1 MEHMTIPV
9 SAPRRAVPRGSRSRV
24 WRGLRAR
31 RSSRAQR
38 GVVLFI
44 ALLVMVALSLA
55 GIALIRSA
63 DTATIVA
70 GNLAFKQAA
79 AAAVDRSIEQA
90 ITALFDPEA
99 DLTKSAPVITDKTT
113 HLVAQNYYACVR
125 NAAGTDC
132 LPANDPIPEIPT
144 ALTSKATFAAASL
157 NSGLIPVDVGGNASY
172 YVIERMCANPGPPVG
187 TNCNLSAASLGADA
201 GTQHY
206 EGLVRT
212 GDAYYRVTVRVEGPR
227 NTVAYAQAIL
237 Q

>member
-1 MEHMTIPV
+1 MTFDPY
-9 SAPRRAVPRGSRSRV
+9 SAFRAGSGASRPRG
-24 WRGLRAR
+24 
-31 RSSRAQR
+31 QR

-79 AAAVDRSIEQA
+79 ASAVDRSFEQA
-90 ITALFDPEA
+90 IEALFNPVADPAVPNPVIADKTA
-99 DLTKSAPVITDKTT
+99 DL
-113 HLVAQNYYACVR
+113 LAQNYFACVQD
-125 NAAGTDC
+125 AGGGC
-132 LPANDPIPEIPT
+132 LPANRPIPEIPT
-144 ALTSKATFAAASL
+144 ALTSAKNFANSHLNAGLVPVDAAS
-157 NSGLIPVDVGGNASY
+157 NKSF
-172 YVIERMCANPGPPVG
+172 YVIERMCANAGAAVG
-187 TNCNLSAASLGADA
+187 SNCNLSSAALGADA

-212 GDAYYRVTVRVEGPR
+212 GGAYYRVTVRVEGPR

>member
-1 MEHMTIPV
+1 MNKLDSQPRCL
-9 SAPRRAVPRGSRSRV
+9 SASSSRPRRE
-24 WRGLRAR
+24 
-31 RSSRAQR
+31 R

-63 DTATIVA
+63 DTATVVS

-79 AAAVDRSIEQA
+79 ASAVDRSIEQA
-90 ITALFDPEA
+90 INALFYPEA
-99 DLTKSAPVITDKTT
+99 PAPVIANKEVD
-113 HLVAQNYYACVR
+113 LVAQNYFACVQ
-125 NAAGTDC
+125 AVGGGC
-132 LPANDPIPEIPT
+132 LPDNTPIPEIPT
-144 ALTSKATFAAASL
+144 VLTTKASAAGLAA
-157 NSGLIPVDVGGNASY
+157 LIPPDPAGNASF
-172 YVIERMCANPGPPVG
+172 YVIERLCAAAGPPVG
-187 TNCNLSAASLGADA
+187 SNCNLSSAALGADA

-206 EGLVRT
+206 EGIVRP